1 VRSSLTSNR
10 NSSQEYG
17 VTEIGKMGKRSRR
30 IKREPPNS
38 IMADLLR
45 VGNPDVGTRIVYVKD
60 VVPNIIQ
67 QRGLVFMA

>member
-1 VRSSLTSNR
+1 
-10 NSSQEYG
+10 
-17 VTEIGKMGKRSRR
+17 
-30 IKREPPNS
+30 
-38 IMADLLR
+38 MADLLR